1 MAACLITVTGT
12 SGVIRINYTISGIP
26 YSIETSIGSFYID
39 DTATD
44 VTYTTLSGDLI
55 AADSGCL
62 TPAIADLPASC
73 YLVSWSGISAPGYII
88 DRVYLGYE
96 TGGFT
101 IPDTPFPDADYDLV
115 DSINNADNDS
125 VKVIGINTSWNRT
138 LKTYS
143 SAYLLKVLGNQP
155 PNLRVRNADDS
166 GYIYIHGVLQADCL
180 PKPDYDIIDPC
191 YSSLPPAP

>member
-12 SGVIRINYTISGIP
+12 SGVIRINYTISGTP
-26 YSIETSIGSFYID
+26 YTIETSIGSFYID

-73 YLVSWSGISAPGYII
+73 YLVSWSEISAPGYII

-101 IPDTPFPDADYDLV
+101 IADTPFPNSLYNLV
-115 DSINNADNDS
+115 DSINNADDDS
-125 VKVIGINTSWNRT
+125 VKVIGIKTSWNNT
-138 LKTYS
+138 LENFS
-143 SAYLLKVLGNQP
+143 CAYLLKVLGNQP
-155 PNLRVRNADDS
+155 PNLRVRNADS
-166 GYIYIHGVLQADCL
+166 TQEIYIHGVLQADCL
-180 PKPDYDIIDPC
+180 PITGFTIVDPC

>member
-73 YLVSWSGISAPGYII
+73 YEILWKDIVASGYVAEAIL
-88 DRVYLGYE
+88 LGVDE
-96 TGGFT
+96 IT
-101 IPDTPFPDADYDLV
+101 ILDTEFPDGNLIDP
-115 DSINNADNDS
+115 INNADDDR
-125 VKVIGINTSWNRT
+125 VKVIGYKDELSNSTSIWEYN
-138 LKTYS
+138 Y
-143 SAYLLKVLGNQP
+143 YYILKVLGAEIP
-155 PNLRVRNADDS
+155 ILRVRNADDS

>member
-12 SGVIRINYTISGIP
+12 SGVIRINYTISAIP
-26 YSIETSIGSFYID
+26 YTIETSIGSFYID

-62 TPAIADLPASC
+62 TPAIAELPANC
-73 YLVSWSGISAPGYII
+73 YLISWSGITASGYVI

-96 TGGFT
+96 TGGFV
-101 IPDTPFPDADYDLV
+101 IPDTPFPNSLYNLV
-115 DSINNADNDS
+115 ESINNADNDS
-125 VKVIGINTSWNRT
+125 VKVIGIKTSWNNT
-138 LKTYS
+138 LENFS
-143 SAYLLKVLGNQP
+143 CAYLLKVLGTEP
-155 PNLRVRNADDS
+155 PNLRVRNADDTER
-166 GYIYIHGVLQADCL
+166 IYIHGVLQPDCL
-180 PKPDYDIIDPC
+180 PITGFTIVDPC

>member
-12 SGVIRINYTISGIP
+12 SGVIRINYTISAIP

-73 YLVSWSGISAPGYII
+73 YLVSWSEISAPGYII

-101 IPDTPFPDADYDLV
+101 IADTPFPNSRYTLV
-115 DSINNADNDS
+115 DSINNADDDS
-125 VKVIGINTSWNRT
+125 VKVIGIKVSWDPLFENF
-138 LKTYS
+138 S
-143 SAYLLKVLGNQP
+143 CAYLLKVLGNQP
-155 PNLRVRNADDS
+155 PNLRVRNADS
-166 GYIYIHGVLQADCL
+166 TQEIYIHGVLQADCL
-180 PKPDYDIIDPC
+180 PIPGFTIVDPC

>member
-12 SGVIRINYTISGIP
+12 SGVIRINYTISGTP
-26 YSIETSIGSFYID
+26 YTIETSIGSFYID

-73 YLVSWSGISAPGYII
+73 YEILWKDIVSSGYVVEAILLGVDEITISDTGFPNGYLI
-88 DRVYLGYE
+88 D
-96 TGGFT
+96 
-101 IPDTPFPDADYDLV
+101 P
-115 DSINNADNDS
+115 INNADDDR
-125 VKVIGINTSWNRT
+125 VKVIGYN
-138 LKTYS
+138 YES
-143 SAYLLKVLGNQP
+143 SASGVFGQFNYYYILKVLGSEIP
-155 PNLRVRNADDS
+155 ILRVRNADDS

-180 PKPDYDIIDPC
+180 PKPGYIIIDPC